1 MHWLLFAVAVI
12 MVIAVFAVSK
22 MTESQQIRVVDDS
35 AHRQCA
41 ANGYIPGTPLYLH
54 CRAQVVQPGIVKHRE
69 AVAQ

>member
-1 MHWLLFAVAVI
+1 MHRLLFAVAVI
-12 MVIAVFAVSK
+12 TAIAAFAVSK
-22 MTESQQIRVVDDS
+22 MMDSQQTRVVDDR

-41 ANGYIPGTPLYLH
+41 ANGYIPGTPLYLQ